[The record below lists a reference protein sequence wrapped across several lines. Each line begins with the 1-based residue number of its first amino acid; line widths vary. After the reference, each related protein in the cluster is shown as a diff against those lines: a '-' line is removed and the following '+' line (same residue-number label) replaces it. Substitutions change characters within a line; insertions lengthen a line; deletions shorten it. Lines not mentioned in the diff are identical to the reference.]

1 MDILV
6 NRLRSIKRN
15 LTPEKVWRKVFR
27 KRNIQRYIIDKLIQD
42 NQLRKHVT
50 GLGSP
55 IRDKNTGS
63 TTYSLLTEI
72 LSQGKKKAGEP
83 YNLYDT
89 GEFYNSMVFLLG
101 NNFFEIDADPI
112 KENDNLYTKF
122 GEEII
127 WLSENSKEKLRPYL
141 INEYEIELRKILYL
155 D

>member
-1 MDILV
+1 MDILI
-6 NRLRSIKRN
+6 NRLREIKRN
-15 LTPEKVWRKVFR
+15 LTPDKIWRKVFR
-27 KRNIQRYIIDKLIQD
+27 KRYVQRYIIEKLIQD

-55 IRDKNTGS
+55 IRDKTTGS

-72 LSQGKKKAGEP
+72 LSQGRKKAGEP

-101 NNFFEIDADPI
+101 YDYFEIEADPI

-122 GEEII
+122 GEEIV

-141 INEYEIELRKILYL
+141 LREYNSELRKILHI